1 MHIHSKQLRDM
12 QKITYK
18 IWYQKTIIVRGGEY
32 KCKGDKMCLKLRDQR
47 LKTVKDSAC
56 YAGDL
61 GLIPGSGTSLGE
73 GNGYLLQYSCLE
85 NSTVRGAQ
93 QATPWVEKSQ
103 DTTERFS
110 LVFSSMYIS
119 TCITHSSDKPK
130 VCNRY
135 KQTNKK
141 RTLKQH

>member
-1 MHIHSKQLRDM
+1 MKNFISKGKLVLKIGKHPHTELVVRVKDKSCKFMHIHSKQLRDM

-61 GLIPGSGTSLGE
+61 GLIPGSGRTPGK
-73 GNGYLLQYSCLE
+73 GNGNPLQYSCLE
-85 NSTVRGAQ
+85 NPIPWMEEPGRLQSTGSQTVRH
-93 QATPWVEKSQ
+93 
-103 DTTERFS
+103 D
-110 LVFSSMYIS
+110 
-119 TCITHSSDKPK
+119 
-130 VCNRY
+130 
-135 KQTNKK
+135 
-141 RTLKQH
+141 